1 MNIHWGSQR
10 IWFYDV
16 KTWIWRLW
24 CSFCLSA
31 HWEPSVSHHFE
42 GHSTSISPKDRGWT
56 IKASKSTQKYLCCD
70 LSIHKTLN
78 PTVYITWRTSL
89 SDLSSKLKESQ
100 GMLVCIV
107 KNSLC
112 SCRLFSCTST
122 SLHWSFPWFS
132 DWTGLSDYITV
143 QTHCPTITQDISVQV
158 SECITVHTALHFSP
172 LQNMLL
178 FFIK

>member
-1 MNIHWGSQR
+1 MNIHWDSQR

-31 HWEPSVSHHFE
+31 HWEPSVSHRFE
-42 GHSTSISPKDRGWT
+42 GHSTSISPTDRGWT

-78 PTVYITWRTSL
+78 PTVCITWRTSL

-100 GMLVCIV
+100 SMLVCIV

-112 SCRLFSCTST
+112 YVAY
-122 SLHWSFPWFS
+122 SLVHQHPY
-132 DWTGLSDYITV
+132 TGLSHDVVLEQAYVTTSQFRHTV
-143 QTHCPTITQDISVQV
+143 QQ
-158 SECITVHTALHFSP
+158 
-172 LQNMLL
+172 
-178 FFIK
+178 